1 MYPGYQTVAINPAMV
16 MMRSALFVLSSMLLA
31 AVVVSAS
38 AARAEAPVTLALT
51 VKNNLF
57 EPAELHA
64 PAGKPITFVI
74 KNLNTVPSEI
84 ESEALHFEK
93 VIPAGGEATVHVR
106 PLSPGRY
113 KFFDDFH
120 RATQGYLI
128 VP

>member
-1 MYPGYQTVAINPAMV
+1 MT
-16 MMRSALFVLSSMLLA
+16 RDALVVLSSMLLA
-31 AVVVSAS
+31 SVVVATAG
-38 AARAEAPVTLALT
+38 AARAEEPATLALT
-51 VKNNLF
+51 IKNHLF

-64 PAGKPITFVI
+64 PAGKPITFVV
-74 KNLNTVPSEI
+74 KNLNTVASEI
-84 ESEALHFEK
+84 ESDALHFEK

-120 RATQGYLI
+120 HATQGYLI